1 MDLKAFVNE
10 EKEQLSLQEE
20 IVKLNKLL
28 SEKIKKKIPEIAEK
42 SFHEDFD
49 NNFAGTHLPFD
60 LEINLKGHQKYR
72 LGIFND
78 NEKKIYQGIAF
89 SNTKKEDLLYWLE
102 NFDTEKWY
110 FKILEK
116 NYSSKK
122 YLSINEI
129 LDDLID
135 TL

>member
-1 MDLKAFVNE
+1 MENLS
-10 EKEQLSLQEE
+10 EKEQ
-20 IVKLNKLL
+20 ILL
-28 SEKIKKKIPEIAEK
+28 GRLI
-42 SFHEDFD
+42 D